1 MMDHPIMVVPL
12 FSGSGMRV
20 KIVEGMAL
28 GRVII
33 STPLGIEG
41 LPVNDKLNILIA
53 SDSKNFRE
61 ILSGIIAD
69 PEKYIP
75 IGEAARLL
83 IPEKFDNIELGKK
96 LANFY
101 SAHVK

>member
-1 MMDHPIMVVPL
+1 MMDHQVLVVPL

-28 GRVII
+28 GRIII

-41 LPVNDKLNILIA
+41 LPVNDKKNILIA
-53 SDSKNFRE
+53 SDSKSFRE
-61 ILSGIIAD
+61 ILSGIISD
-69 PEKYIP
+69 PVKYIG
-75 IGEAARLL
+75 IGEAARAL

-101 SAHVK
+101 SAYVK